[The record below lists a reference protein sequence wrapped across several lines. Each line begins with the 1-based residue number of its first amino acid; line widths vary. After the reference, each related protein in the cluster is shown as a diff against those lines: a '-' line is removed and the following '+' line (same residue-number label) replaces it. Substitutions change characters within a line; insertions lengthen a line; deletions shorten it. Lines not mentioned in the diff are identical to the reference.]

1 MSVDFL
7 TLFQA
12 VDEQKIITE
21 EEFGHIIQP
30 FARPFLSL
38 SGYVHEGA
46 VGENQA
52 LWHMGFLANVI
63 KHASD
68 VEHFLDLYR
77 ARNNRNWICFRELTA
92 TIKNFA
98 KAGFLLEE
106 IKKSVKPEL
115 LFPDEETR
123 FVARM
128 EESTRFLSVIITRSF
143 LELRREA
150 KRLALP
156 VPSEREL
163 STHRSDLPGEII
175 LPHTIEEASTS
186 GMALTA
192 RKIASRFADVAE
204 KIRPLEE
211 VVRFQGPKLET
222 VIPYKVNEGRL
233 RELGTRLHNLQSWYD
248 TYVSNHSIEG
258 EYPALKGLRS
268 ILPCQLNL
276 CKIATIL
283 SHYYER
289 HLLVSSLITEKLEEI
304 VPSSR
309 LLEELCHFDLFYLM
323 RLFHTGR
330 RLSESLVN
338 AMVEIVTYELP
349 VAKDLGFH
357 ARPSTRVAKVVRRY
371 GADVRMLVDDQV
383 FDASSILDL
392 LSAGGYILTKRLDR
406 VKFRGDKRALDDL
419 KLLAEFNYGETRDGK
434 DIPLP
439 EALSYLY

>member
-7 TLFQA
+7 TLVQA

-21 EEFGHIIQP
+21 EAFGETIQP
-30 FARPFLSL
+30 FTRPFLSL
-38 SGYVHEGA
+38 SGYVHEA
-46 VGENQA
+46 ATGEDQA
-52 LWHMGFLANVI
+52 FWHMGFLANVI

-77 ARNNRNWICFRELTA
+77 ARNNRNWIYFRELTA

-106 IKKSVKPEL
+106 IKKSIKPEL
-115 LFPDEETR
+115 LFPDGETIFINR
-123 FVARM
+123 VGKA
-128 EESTRFLSVIITRSF
+128 TRFLSDIITSAF
-143 LELRREA
+143 LELRKEA
-150 KRLALP
+150 KSLALP

-163 STHRSDLPGEII
+163 AMHRSDLPGEII

-192 RKIASRFADVAE
+192 RKIAGRFADVAE
-204 KIRPLEE
+204 KIQPLEE
-211 VVRFQGPKLET
+211 VVRFQGSKLET

-268 ILPCQLNL
+268 ILSCQLNL

-289 HLLVSSLITEKLEEI
+289 HLLIPSLVIGKLEEI
-304 VPSSR
+304 VPPAQ
-309 LLEELCHFDLFYLM
+309 LLEELCHFHLFYLM

-330 RLSESLVN
+330 RLSQSLVN

-371 GADVRMLVDDQV
+371 GAEVKMLVDDQV

-406 VKFRGDKRALDDL
+406 VKFRGDRRALDDL
-419 KLLAEFNYGETRDGK
+419 KLLSEFNYGETRDGK

>member
-7 TLFQA
+7 TLVQA
-12 VDEQKIITE
+12 VDEEKIITE
-21 EEFGHIIQP
+21 EAFGRIIQP
-30 FARPFLSL
+30 FTRPFLAL
-38 SGYVHEGA
+38 SGYVHEEA
-46 VGENQA
+46 TVGNEA
-52 LWHMGFLANVI
+52 FWHMGLLANVI

-77 ARNNRNWICFRELTA
+77 ARNNRNWIYFRELTA
-92 TIKNFA
+92 TVKNFG

-106 IKKSVKPEL
+106 IKKSVKAEL
-115 LFPDEETR
+115 LFPDEETL
-123 FVARM
+123 FVTRVGKGI
-128 EESTRFLSVIITRSF
+128 RFLTDIITKSF
-143 LELRREA
+143 LELQKEA
-150 KRLALP
+150 SRLALP
-156 VPSEREL
+156 LPSEHEL
-163 STHRSDLPGEII
+163 SKHRGDLPGEII

-186 GMALTA
+186 EMALTA

-204 KIRPLEE
+204 KIQPLGE
-211 VVRFQGPKLET
+211 VVRFQGSKLET

-248 TYVSNHSIEG
+248 TYVLNHSIEG

-268 ILPCQLNL
+268 ILSCQLNL

-289 HLLVSSLITEKLEEI
+289 HLLVPSLVTEKLEEI
-304 VPSSR
+304 VPASQ
-309 LLEELCHFDLFYLM
+309 LLEELCHFNLFYLM
-323 RLFHTGR
+323 RLFHKGR

-371 GADVRMLVDDQV
+371 SADVKLLVDDQV

-406 VKFRGDKRALDDL
+406 VTFRGDKRALDDL
-419 KLLAEFNYGETRDGK
+419 KLLAEFNYGETREGK

>member
-7 TLFQA
+7 TLFHA
-12 VDEQKIITE
+12 VDEHKIITE
-21 EEFGHIIQP
+21 EAFGQIIQP
-30 FARPFLSL
+30 FTRPFLSL
-38 SGYVHEGA
+38 SGYVHEEA
-46 VGENQA
+46 VDGNKA
-52 LWHMGFLANVI
+52 YWHMGFLANVI

-77 ARNNRNWICFRELTA
+77 ARNNRNWIYFRELTA
-92 TIKNFA
+92 TVKNFG

-106 IKKSVKPEL
+106 IRKLVKPEI
-115 LFPDEETR
+115 LFPGEEATFATR
-123 FVARM
+123 VKEVAL
-128 EESTRFLSVIITRSF
+128 FLSEIIARAFVEIRT
-143 LELRREA
+143 EA
-150 KRLALP
+150 KRLNLP
-156 VPSEREL
+156 LPLEREL
-163 STHRSDLPGEII
+163 STHRGDLPGEII

-204 KIRPLEE
+204 KTQPLEE
-211 VVRFQGPKLET
+211 VVRFHGSKLEA

-258 EYPALKGLRS
+258 EFPALKGLRS
-268 ILPCQLNL
+268 ILSCQLNL

-289 HLLVSSLITEKLEEI
+289 HLLIPSVITEKLEAI
-304 VPSSR
+304 ATPSR
-309 LLEELCHFDLFYLM
+309 LLEELCHFNLHYLM

-371 GADVRMLVDDQV
+371 GADVKMLVDDQV
-383 FDASSILDL
+383 FDASSILDM

-419 KLLAEFNYGETRDGK
+419 KLLAELNYGETRDGK

-439 EALSYLY
+439 EPLSYLY

>member
-1 MSVDFL
+1 MSLDFL

-21 EEFGHIIQP
+21 EEFVRIIQP
-30 FARPFLSL
+30 FTRPFLSL

-46 VGENQA
+46 AEGNHA
-52 LWHMGFLANVI
+52 FWHMGLLANVI

-68 VEHFLDLYR
+68 VEHCLDVYR
-77 ARNNRNWICFRELTA
+77 ARNNRNWIYFRELTA
-92 TIKNFA
+92 TVKNFA

-106 IKKSVKPEL
+106 VKKSVKPEV
-115 LFPDEETR
+115 LFPGEETI
-123 FVARM
+123 FAARLDKAIH
-128 EESTRFLSVIITRSF
+128 FLSDIVIKAF
-143 LELRREA
+143 LEIRKEA

-192 RKIASRFADVAE
+192 RKIAGRFVDVAE
-204 KIRPLEE
+204 KTQPLQE
-211 VVRFQGPKLET
+211 VARFQGSKLET
-222 VIPYKVNEGRL
+222 AIPYKVNEGRL

-248 TYVSNHSIEG
+248 TYVLNHSIEG

-268 ILPCQLNL
+268 ILSCQLNL

-289 HLLVSSLITEKLEEI
+289 HLLIPSPATVKVEEI
-304 VPSSR
+304 VPASQ
-309 LLEELCHFDLFYLM
+309 LLEELCHFNLFYLM

-330 RLSESLVN
+330 RLSDSLVN

-357 ARPSTRVAKVVRRY
+357 ARPSTRVAKVVRHY
-371 GADVRMLVDDQV
+371 GGDVKMLVEDQV

-419 KLLAEFNYGETRDGK
+419 KLLAEHNYGETRDGK